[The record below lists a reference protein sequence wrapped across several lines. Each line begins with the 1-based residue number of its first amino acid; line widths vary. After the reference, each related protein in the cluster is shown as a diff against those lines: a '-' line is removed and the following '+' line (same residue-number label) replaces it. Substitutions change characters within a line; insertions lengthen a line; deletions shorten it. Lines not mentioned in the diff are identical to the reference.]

1 MFNLNDFR
9 FAKPY
14 YRQGEFLELFSISL
28 STLMRFMEEW
38 LDNGRNLEEMGHLN
52 IKGFKETCWEPK
64 AFLNWLV
71 ENKIEVPARFD
82 YEVSEQNK
90 LQNISL
96 NIPNKLNQLKGARQ

>member
-1 MFNLNDFR
+1 MELNNMFNLNDFR

-28 STLMRFMEEW
+28 STLKRFMEEW

-64 AFLNWLV
+64 AFLNWLI
-71 ENKIEVPARFD
+71 ENKLEVPLKYD
-82 YEVSEQNK
+82 Y
-90 LQNISL
+90 
-96 NIPNKLNQLKGARQ
+96 QLKKKYKKSEFIYIN

>member
-28 STLMRFMEEW
+28 STLKRFMEEW

-52 IKGFKETCWEPK
+52 IKGFKETCWEPR
-64 AFLNWLV
+64 AFLNWLI
-71 ENKIEVPARFD
+71 ENKLEVPAKYD
-82 YEVSEQNK
+82 YQLNEQK
-90 LQNISL
+90 
-96 NIPNKLNQLKGARQ
+96 KLNQNVINIPKKQQQLKGVQ